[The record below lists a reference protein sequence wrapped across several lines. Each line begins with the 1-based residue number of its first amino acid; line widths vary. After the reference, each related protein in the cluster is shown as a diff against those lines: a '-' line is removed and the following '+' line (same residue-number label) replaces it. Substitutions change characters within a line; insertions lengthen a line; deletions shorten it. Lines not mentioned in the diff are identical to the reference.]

1 MKTKEQLG
9 GIYSA
14 SITAYDASGRVDGA
28 ALQRVMT
35 RNLGEGAAG
44 FFVGGSS
51 GECFLLTEA
60 ERVEVFEAA
69 AAFRGKTNLIAHVG
83 AISTAEAVRYA
94 KAAMSMGF
102 DFTAATAPF
111 YYGFSPRE
119 ICRYYYDIAEAS
131 GAPVLIYNFPGNTHK
146 EFDVANPDYIQ
157 LLRSGAI
164 LGVKQTNY
172 NLFQMERILNLNP
185 DLIAFNGYDET
196 MVAGQALGCIGSI
209 GSTFNMMLPHYKKI
223 FDLFEAGDRAAALE
237 LQHRANNCME
247 AMCRVGLIPA
257 IKYELSRQGY
267 PVGDPRAPFSPL
279 TQEQKDYLDG
289 VLDRYLVTE

>member
-1 MKTKEQLG
+1 ME
-9 GIYSA
+9 
-14 SITAYDASGRVDGA
+14 
-28 ALQRVMT
+28 
-35 RNLGEGAAG
+35 RNLKEGAAG

-51 GECFLLTEA
+51 GECFLLTEE

-69 AAFRGKTNLIAHVG
+69 SAFAGKTNLIAHVG

-94 KAAMSMGF
+94 KAAMGMGF

-111 YYGFSPRE
+111 YYGFSPKE

-146 EFDVANPDYIQ
+146 EFSTSDPDYVQ
-157 LLRSGAI
+157 LFRSGAI

-185 DLIAFNGYDET
+185 GLIAFDGYDET

-223 FDLFEAGDRAAALE
+223 FDLFDAGDRAAALE
-237 LQHRANNCME
+237 LQHKANNCME
-247 AMCRVGLIPA
+247 AMCKVGLIPA
-257 IKYELSRQGY
+257 IKYELACQGY

-279 TQEQKDYLDG
+279 TQEQKDYVDS
-289 VLDRYLVTE
+289 VLDQYLVTE